1 MQLTIAFFA
10 SSVPCQVGGQLTV
23 ANCGDSRFVLGR
35 RKDPSSAL
43 EHKDLSVDQNPNDPE
58 EQKRIEK

>member
-1 MQLTIAFFA
+1 
-10 SSVPCQVGGQLTV
+10 VGGQLTI